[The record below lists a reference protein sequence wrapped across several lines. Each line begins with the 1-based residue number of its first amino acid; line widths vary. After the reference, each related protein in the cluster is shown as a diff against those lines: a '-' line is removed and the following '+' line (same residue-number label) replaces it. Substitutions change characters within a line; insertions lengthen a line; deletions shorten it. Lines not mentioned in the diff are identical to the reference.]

1 MKTNDEN
8 ILYQLKT
15 VEKFLLEINEKLKG
29 TSNNVY
35 FKKNLS

>member
-15 VEKFLLEINEKLKG
+15 VEKFLLEINEKLKLIG
-29 TSNNVY
+29 GFIIQAQT
-35 FKKNLS
+35 